1 MGDSGVWASVPAG
14 KEIEVVDSGGSTGM
28 WHIISSGVSWMFT
41 VSTYT
46 EAAISSSI
54 LGRKKETDH
63 QGSLSIRPTP
73 VYTVQYSVYYLPINP
88 REEVRK
94 YIYLGSKY
102 KAQPTETK
110 SEL

>member
-14 KEIEVVDSGGSTGM
+14 EEIEVAGFRWIHRDVA
-28 WHIISSGVSWMFT
+28 HYIFRC
-41 VSTYT
+41 
-46 EAAISSSI
+46 EAAISSCI
-54 LGRKKETDH
+54 LERRKETDH
-63 QGSLSIRPTP
+63 QGSLSLQPTP